1 MPVASESSEMM
12 TLRDWRQAIRT
23 PTAYRVGN
31 STLRIQTHFVSLIV
45 VGVLILLLVL
55 YTYSPSSRH
64 KLRNIVLTQDHAS
77 VDYNIKNL
85 YLPPIK
91 QEFYNFSYPL
101 TPSMTTPKGVMF
113 RIGIISDMD
122 KSSKQ
127 ANEENAW
134 RSCLKKGYLTW
145 NAKTEKILVTW
156 DDVEP
161 LTLKSNLGESGRGME
176 LSELVTFN
184 AKILAFDDRTG
195 VVYEIDN
202 DKVIPW
208 VVLPDGDGR
217 TSKGFKMEWATVKDQ
232 TLYIGGLG
240 KEWTTSSGE
249 LVNFNP
255 QWIKTVSVS
264 GEVSHINWRDKYNKI
279 RRAVGIEFPGYMI
292 HEAVSWSTYHK
303 RWFFLPR
310 RSSKEKYDENLDNER
325 GTNMIIT
332 ADENFDD
339 IKVTFVGE
347 VVPTHGFSSFKFLPG
362 TDDSI
367 IVALKTM
374 ETSKEDSESCPHLPQ
389 YFMGR
394 GTPNGAAQPASN
406 AEGGDRRITC

>member
-31 STLRIQTHFVSLIV
+31 S
-45 VGVLILLLVL
+45 
-55 YTYSPSSRH
+55 
-64 KLRNIVLTQDHAS
+64 
-77 VDYNIKNL
+77 
-85 YLPPIK
+85 
-91 QEFYNFSYPL
+91 
-101 TPSMTTPKGVMF
+101 
-113 RIGIISDMD
+113 
-122 KSSKQ
+122 
-127 ANEENAW
+127 
-134 RSCLKKGYLTW
+134 
-145 NAKTEKILVTW
+145 
-156 DDVEP
+156 
-161 LTLKSNLGESGRGME
+161 
-176 LSELVTFN
+176 
-184 AKILAFDDRTG
+184 
-195 VVYEIDN
+195 
-202 DKVIPW
+202 
-208 VVLPDGDGR
+208 
-217 TSKGFKMEWATVKDQ
+217 FKMEWATVKDQ

-374 ETSKEDSESCPHLPQ
+374 ETSKEVRTFVMAFTVTGKILLKE
-389 YFMGR
+389 
-394 GTPNGAAQPASN
+394 TPV
-406 AEGGDRRITC
+406 AEMKYEGLEFI